1 MLGSKKGHPV
11 GCPALLLFGDLAL
24 VFGDGGRQLLE
35 VRLDE
40 AGLVEGDQSAPVDA
54 LREFVGGRLDLM
66 AGELSNRVVQAPEVS
81 GLVLAVRRMI
91 PEQLDLVHIA
101 VSDDL
106 GLGQV
111 VEDRIPL
118 LMLDRSFS
126 QAVEDSGTFLEALDG
141 SSYNFHKARNV
152 QLVRMLLGQRELVRK
167 SLQAIGADQSQ
178 DAHLKRNTASTVEGV
193 VQRQAQAQIVAHL
206 GHLDQLVLEVVL
218 DVYPRTV
225 ADNVSL
231 ASEVAQLVVGKSRLN
246 RFDQGA
252 ILNKRVAFSANAQ
265 HLFGIGAA
273 VSHPTGRFALWSQ
286 ERDRLDGIVEVAG
299 CGDEGC
305 FGRNVDFVHE

>member
-11 GCPALLLFGDLAL
+11 GCPVLLLFGDLAL
-24 VFGDGGRQLLE
+24 VVGDGGRQLLE

-81 GLVLAVRRMI
+81 GLVLAVRMMI

-118 LMLDRSFS
+118 IVFDGAFS
-126 QAVEDSGTFLEALDG
+126 QAAEYAGAILEALDG
-141 SSYNFHKARNV
+141 S
-152 QLVRMLLGQRELVRK
+152 
-167 SLQAIGADQSQ
+167 
-178 DAHLKRNTASTVEGV
+178 
-193 VQRQAQAQIVAHL
+193 
-206 GHLDQLVLEVVL
+206 
-218 DVYPRTV
+218 
-225 ADNVSL
+225 
-231 ASEVAQLVVGKSRLN
+231 
-246 RFDQGA
+246 
-252 ILNKRVAFSANAQ
+252 
-265 HLFGIGAA
+265 
-273 VSHPTGRFALWSQ
+273 
-286 ERDRLDGIVEVAG
+286 
-299 CGDEGC
+299 
-305 FGRNVDFVHE
+305 